1 MDHSTCHQLL
11 AEMVNMILL
20 SLYFSFVSAKT
31 KICMFSFFCQN
42 IFVKNMELH
51 KWKPHCQNVSIFL
64 EIFDKSIH
72 SFIYRAW
79 FLPLECFVFWFL
91 KNICIRFRIFFY
103 FIFMF
108 QKGASY
114 LLGETVRRLCGF
126 SFYTPFS
133 SLLGFFCGSRS
144 KGHPASF
151 PIHSYPR
158 CLLLNFSSFHIMFY
172 NFHQSSF
179 PLALFLTILA

>member
-11 AEMVNMILL
+11 GEMVNMILL

-31 KICMFSFFCQN
+31 KICMFLFFCQN

-72 SFIYRAW
+72 FYLQGMISSSRV
-79 FLPLECFVFWFL
+79 L
-91 KNICIRFRIFFY
+91 CILIFEKHFHKILDFFY

-158 CLLLNFSSFHIMFY
+158 CSLLNFSSFHIMFY

-179 PLALFLTILA
+179 PLPLFLTILA